1 MDFSIICCI
10 FVPIIKTYNMKLE
23 EIKEFLRN
31 KPGYK
36 KEGAKRLRNH
46 LVKKGFNVTTNQCK
60 IALRDTRNEDSPIK
74 TINQGKILIYDL
86 ETSPNIG
93 YFWRA
98 GFKQNIG
105 FNQILKE
112 RAIICVSY
120 KWLGEDTVYNI
131 TWDKNQDDKFL
142 LEQFVEVLNEADL
155 IVAHNGDNFDLKWLK
170 TRALFHRI
178 PTLPRYKQFDTLKIA
193 KSKLYLN
200 SNRLDY
206 ISKFLG
212 FEGKI
217 QTTPDL
223 WDKVVMKN
231 DREALKDMIE
241 YCDEDVRQLEKVYNE
256 FKYLDNPSFHAGVLN
271 NEIKQTSPI
280 TGTFNIEHV
289 KTVTTNTGTV
299 KHIMRDIETGRA
311 FEMSDTNYK
320 KFLEINK

>member
-1 MDFSIICCI
+1 M
-10 FVPIIKTYNMKLE
+10 TLN
-23 EIKEFLRN
+23 EIKEFLRS

-36 KEGAKRLRNH
+36 KEGSKRLRDH
-46 LVKKGFNVTTNQCK
+46 LIKKGFKVTTNQCK
-60 IALRDTRNEDSPIK
+60 IALRESRNLDFVQKEKLS
-74 TINQGKILIYDL
+74 GKILIYDL

-93 YFWRA
+93 WFWRA
-98 GFKQNIG
+98 GFKQNVNP
-105 FNQILKE
+105 NQILKE

-120 KWLGEDTVYNI
+120 KWLGEDTVYNL
-131 TWDKNQDDKFL
+131 TWDKNQCDKFL
-142 LEQFVEVLNEADL
+142 IEQFVEVLNEADL
-155 IVAHNGDNFDLKWLK
+155 IVAHNGDNFDIKWFK

-178 PTLPRYKQFDTLKIA
+178 PTLPNYKQFDTLKIA

-223 WDKVVMKN
+223 WDKVVIKN
-231 DREALKDMIE
+231 DRESLKDMLD

-256 FKYLDNPSFHAGVLN
+256 LQYLDNPKIHVGVLN
-271 NEIKQTSPI
+271 GQVKQTSPI
-280 TGTFNIEHV
+280 TGTYNIKHV
-289 KTVTTNTGTV
+289 KKITTNSGTI
-299 KHIMRDIETGRA
+299 KHIMLDLETNRN

-320 KFLEINK
+320 KFLEIN